1 MSYVPILHL
10 TVPAIWV
17 SVLLAAAAASLLMR
31 IATGHKPGE
40 WYWNALAL
48 YILTWKL
55 SYIVFNLQHF
65 LDMPLSILYFNGGL
79 YGHLLAIALLLVY
92 LAVARQK
99 HAALAEQAAHAWL
112 LFFLAYQSILQ
123 LFEGQGMQAFLQ
135 ASLLAV
141 AVFSI
146 RLLAKRKDV
155 PLGLLLATLSTV
167 ELLLLSVFGPLLTW
181 QNATLAILA
190 AFTIA
195 MDRRSE
201 QKGSKR

>member
-10 TVPAIWV
+10 TVPAVWV

-31 IATGHKPGE
+31 AATGHKPGE

-79 YGHLLAIALLLVY
+79 YGHLLAIALLLAY

-99 HAALAEQAAHAWL
+99 HAALAEQAPNAWL

-123 LFEGQGMQAFLQ
+123 LFEGQLTQALLQ
-135 ASLLAV
+135 ASLLAA
-141 AVFSI
+141 AVVSI
-146 RLLAKRKDV
+146 RLLAKRPDV
-155 PLGLLLATLSTV
+155 PNGLLLAAFFTV
-167 ELLLLSVFGPLLTW
+167 ELLILSAFGPLLTW
-181 QNATLAILA
+181 QNATLIVLA
-190 AFTIA
+190 AFTIG
-195 MDRRSE
+195 MDIRFE
-201 QKGSKR
+201 QKGPNT